1 MPHRNDRSN
10 KQVQRSLIAGAA
22 ARLIAEDGINNFTIA
37 KRKAARSLGLP
48 ETAQLPDNAEVE
60 IQLRTHQRLFQNPEQ
75 IEELAYLRRKAVEIM
90 TILQQFN
97 PYLTGPVLDGTA
109 GRYTEVDLQLF
120 TDSAKDVEIFLLNRQ
135 VDFAHSEPRTDR
147 AEAVLT
153 IPVDD
158 TVINLVIYPPNLERV
173 IPKTRSGRIRER
185 ARIDTVKALLR
196 QT

>member
-173 IPKTRSGRIRER
+173 IPKHAVGEFASARASTR
-185 ARIDTVKALLR
+185 
-196 QT
+196 